1 MEWRRPRRSRFWLLL
16 LLLLVAQQVFRLQSS
31 PPAAVEAAEAVPRHC
46 RLSGPD
52 AAAARRKLCR
62 GLAMR
67 NTTRIFLYGD
77 SLIGQVG
84 LALGV
89 AHEGG
94 GALAVAALRQA
105 VEALL
110 PNLEGVECQRWQHF
124 AKTTFPIIGCEDRS
138 VELVWMGQF
147 TDPTCVA
154 SELYGKGELFR
165 PPVETDLLLILQGA
179 HHRMEKEDHV
189 RVYTD
194 FLRRVGSE
202 VAGKFP
208 GKVLWIEPFVQ
219 HFQRGIW
226 VDDLGAVG
234 GASSPEALQKAV
246 RFNTGGPELQGC
258 WSSDGIDDSMQL
270 LRASLAREAA
280 AAVPGVSVVPVYD
293 TLKPLADCHQKQNDC
308 THYVFETYNVV
319 WKTIGEVLGLSS
331 FPASPL
337 ALKR

>member
-1 MEWRRPRRSRFWLLL
+1 MQWPTPRYRELLL
-16 LLLLVAQQVFRLQSS
+16 LLLLALSLLQAFRLLAEPAG
-31 PPAAVEAAEAVPRHC
+31 PPVAAPAPAPRHC

-52 AAAARRKLCR
+52 ATAARRQLCR
-62 GLAMR
+62 ALGMR

-89 AHEGG
+89 AQGNTF
-94 GALAVAALRQA
+94 V
-105 VEALL
+105 
-110 PNLEGVECQRWQHF
+110 NLDGVECKRWQHF

-154 SELYGKGELFR
+154 RELYGKGELFR

-194 FLRRVGSE
+194 FLRSVGSE